1 MTHEYNTRTKK
12 EAVVSNEALAK
23 VEENIISTI
32 NCLKEEIINLKD
44 IVIKRLQEENKKL
57 REKCSKLE
65 NDVISNES
73 SVNALEQYGRR
84 NNIAVSGIPV
94 HVSYRDLEETVISVL
109 SDIEVNVSPN
119 DVEACHRIGKPDS
132 NKSKKAIA
140 CFLNRKHC
148 KKALLN
154 RRKLQNLVKEKHSFS
169 QNTKAFINENLT
181 VMNEKIA
188 FNCRK
193 LKRSGLVHACFTID
207 GIFRIKK
214 SENSKP

>member
-23 VEENIISTI
+23 VEENIISII
-32 NCLKEEIINLKD
+32 NCLQEEIINLKD
-44 IVIKRLQEENKKL
+44 IVLKRLQKENKKL

-119 DVEACHRIGKPDS
+119 DVEACHGIGKPAS
-132 NKSKKAIA
+132 NKSKI
-140 CFLNRKHC
+140 
-148 KKALLN
+148 
-154 RRKLQNLVKEKHSFS
+154 
-169 QNTKAFINENLT
+169 
-181 VMNEKIA
+181 
-188 FNCRK
+188 
-193 LKRSGLVHACFTID
+193 TI
-207 GIFRIKK
+207 
-214 SENSKP
+214 E